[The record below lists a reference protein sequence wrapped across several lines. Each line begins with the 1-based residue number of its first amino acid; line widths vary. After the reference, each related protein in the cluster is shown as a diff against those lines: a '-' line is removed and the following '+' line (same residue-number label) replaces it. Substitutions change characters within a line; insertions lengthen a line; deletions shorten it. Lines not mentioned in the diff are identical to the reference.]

1 MKKLITD
8 SNMKNRR
15 IFLAIGMA
23 LLAACNEP
31 RYKGPLSPEE
41 SIKTFDVAEGFKVEV
56 FAAEPYVKDPVEMVF
71 DEEGNCFVMEMGDYP
86 YKPEKGRGTGKIRQ
100 LKDMNGDGRIDSA
113 IVFAEGLPS
122 GTSMLPWQQG
132 LLVTAAPDI
141 LFMKD
146 TDGDGRADSTE
157 VLFTGF
163 FEDNSEA
170 QITSLRY
177 GVDNWIYA
185 NNNGQKGL
193 VKFLRKPDAPPV
205 AVGGGDFRFRLDKGL
220 FEVESGV
227 GQFGLAMDDYGHR
240 FFTQN
245 TLHIQ
250 TAPIPW
256 RYLHRHD
263 YLPAYRGVANIYKDT
278 PVVYQASK
286 TPYWRQERTDR
297 RQKAY
302 DEQGLGRKEY
312 AREHFTGA
320 SGGTDYNGAGFPQE
334 YYGSVFTAEVA
345 CNLVHRDQIDTL
357 HNGPFF
363 AARRPAKELKREF
376 IAASDPWFR
385 PVNLANAPDGW
396 LYLID
401 MYRQHIETP
410 VSIPEDLKTD
420 MDFMLGNQYGR
431 IYRIVPTGAAVQ
443 HNVKPGLRGKTT
455 EELVALLGNG
465 SRWWRMN
472 AQRLLVERKDA
483 AAIPMLNAL
492 YTSANASEKARLHAL
507 YTLEGLDA
515 LNSGLVKQAL
525 NDPAPGIREHA
536 AILAERYPDC
546 LPGLLKLSEDTVP
559 LVAFQATLSL
569 GQFPVDKTSGAL
581 AAVLEKHA
589 KDKWFQSAI
598 LSSPAGISMQFLTHL
613 QTAGA
618 LDKEG
623 RSDKGGYLTTFAHAV
638 AARNTAGE
646 VSRLLAL
653 APQLNEKYQAAI
665 LGGVTTGLKAT
676 KNKTAPDAAF
686 ETALAALEKSADGKV
701 KAAAE
706 KLSASLKETEKTGGK

>member
-1 MKKLITD
+1 M
-8 SNMKNRR
+8 
-15 IFLAIGMA
+15 AI
-23 LLAACNEP
+23 LAACSEP
-31 RYKGPLSPEE
+31 RYKGPLTPEE
-41 SIKTFDVAEGFKVEV
+41 TVKTFDVADGFRVEV
-56 FAAEPYVKDPVEMVF
+56 FAAEPYVQDPVEMVF
-71 DEEGNCFVMEMGDYP
+71 DEDGNCFVMEMGDYP
-86 YKPEKGRGTGKIRQ
+86 YKPEKGKGRGKIRQ
-100 LKDMNGDGRIDSA
+100 LKDTNGDGRIDTA
-113 IVFAEGLPS
+113 ILFAEGLPS
-122 GTSMLPWQQG
+122 GTSLLPYQQG
-132 LLVTAAPDI
+132 MLVTAAPDI

-170 QITSLRY
+170 QITNLRY

-193 VKFLRKPDAPPV
+193 VKFNRRPGAEPV
-205 AVGGGDFRFRLDKGL
+205 KVGGGDFRFRLDKGL

-263 YLPAYRGVANIYKDT
+263 YLPSYRGVANIYKDT
-278 PVVYQASK
+278 PVVYQQSK
-286 TPYWRQERTDR
+286 SPYWREQRTAR

-312 AREHFTGA
+312 EREHFTGA
-320 SGGTDYNGAGFPQE
+320 SGGTDYNGAGFPKE

-363 AARRPAKELKREF
+363 AARRPEKELKREF
-376 IAASDPWFR
+376 ISSSDSWFR

-410 VSIPEDLKTD
+410 VSIPDDLKED

-431 IYRIVPTGAAVQ
+431 IYRIVPTDAKVTPAQ
-443 HNVKPGLRGKTT
+443 PLGLRAKPTA
-455 EELVALLGNG
+455 ELVALLNNG
-465 SRWWRMN
+465 SRWWRTN

-483 AAIPMLNAL
+483 AAIPLLTELFNTA
-492 YTSANASEKARLHAL
+492 TAEKSRLHAL

-515 LNSGLVKQAL
+515 LNGTLVSSAMKDGA
-525 NDPAPGIREHA
+525 AGIREHA
-536 AILAERYPDC
+536 AILAERYPEC
-546 LPGLLKLSEDTVP
+546 LPALIALSADPEP

-569 GQFPVDKTSGAL
+569 GQFPAAATTPAM

-598 LSSPAGISMQFLTHL
+598 LSSPTGISMAFLQYL
-613 QTAGA
+613 QNDGA
-618 LDKEG
+618 FGKEG
-623 RSDKGGYLTTFAHAV
+623 RSDKGGFLTTFAHAV

-646 VSRLLAL
+646 VNRLLAL
-653 APQLNEKYQAAI
+653 APQLDEKYQVAVLNGTA
-665 LGGVTTGLKAT
+665 TGLKAS
-676 KNKTAPDAAF
+676 KNKTAADAAL
-686 ETALAALEKSADGKV
+686 APAVAALEQSASKKV
-701 KAAAE
+701 KDAAG
-706 KLSASLKETEKTGGK
+706 KLAAVLNGK

>member
-1 MKKLITD
+1 MQHSSI
-8 SNMKNRR
+8 
-15 IFLAIGMA
+15 
-23 LLAACNEP
+23 LLAAAGIVLLAGCGGP
-31 RYKGPLSPEE
+31 RYDGPLTPEE
-41 SIKTFDVAEGFKVEV
+41 SIRAMDVAEGFKVEV
-56 FAAEPYVKDPVEMVF
+56 FAAEPHVKDPVEMVF
-71 DEEGNCFVMEMGDYP
+71 DEDGNCFVMEMGDYP
-86 YKPEKGRGTGKIRQ
+86 YKPEKGKGNGKIRQ
-100 LKDMNGDGRIDSA
+100 LKDLNGDGRIDTA

-146 TDGDGRADSTE
+146 TDGDGKADSTE
-157 VLFTGF
+157 VIFTGF

-193 VKFLRKPDAPPV
+193 VSFKRKPDAP
-205 AVGGGDFRFRLDKGL
+205 AIKVGGGDFRFRLDKGL
-220 FEVESGV
+220 FEVEAGV
-227 GQFGLAMDDYGHR
+227 GQFGLAMNDYGHR

-256 RYLHRHD
+256 RYLHRHEF
-263 YLPAYRGVANIYKDT
+263 LPAYKAVANIYKDT
-278 PVVYQASK
+278 PVVYQLSK
-286 TPYWRQERTDR
+286 TPYWREERTSR

-312 AREHFTGA
+312 ERGHFTGA
-320 SGGTDYNGAGFPQE
+320 SGGTDYNGTGFPEE
-334 YYGSVFTAEVA
+334 YYGTIFTAEVA
-345 CNLVHRDQIDTL
+345 CNLVHRDRIDTL

-363 AARRPAKELKREF
+363 AARRPASELKREF
-376 IAASDPWFR
+376 ISSSDSWFR

-410 VSIPEDLKTD
+410 VSIPEDLKKD

-431 IYRIVPTGAAVQ
+431 IYRIVPANATAK
-443 HNVKPGLRGKTT
+443 HNLQPGLRSKTT
-455 EELVALLGNG
+455 AELVALLGHG
-465 SRWWRMN
+465 SRWWRTN

-483 AAIPMLNAL
+483 AAIPLLTEMFNTA
-492 YTSANASEKARLHAL
+492 TDEKARLHAM

-515 LNSGLVKQAL
+515 LNGSLVLKAMK
-525 NDPAPGIREHA
+525 DAAAGIREHA
-536 AILAERYPDC
+536 AILAERYPEC
-546 LPGLLKLSEDTVP
+546 LPALVELSADSVP

-569 GQFPVDKTSGAL
+569 GEFPIGKTMPAL

-598 LSSPAGISMQFLTHL
+598 LSSPGGISMEFLQHL
-613 QTAGA
+613 QTSGA
-618 LDKEG
+618 LQKEG

-638 AARNTAGE
+638 AARNAAGE
-646 VSRLLAL
+646 VSRLLGL
-653 APQLNEKYQAAI
+653 APQLDEKYQVAI
-665 LGGVTTGLKAT
+665 LNGAATGLKAT
-676 KNKTAPDAAF
+676 KNKTAADAAF
-686 ETALAALEKSADGKV
+686 APALAVLEQSSAKKV
-701 KAAAE
+701 KDAAA
-706 KLSASLKETEKTGGK
+706 KLAASLKEK